1 MIDLISHFYTI
12 PLGINT
18 LPPIRESEVFLIK
31 DTSIKDFKKFSR
43 GLKHS
48 YITKCLILSKKTYE
62 LDDCLFGMEK
72 YFPLPGIIDSYWMF
86 KNGPSYTELTHK
98 FYEGDIL
105 LGFHT
110 DDIYSKIIMKF
121 AENDGLIIKFAFIID
136 KASFSTVPKNS
147 LMYMSALANLNT
159 SLITYFSD
167 KESSLLNLLI
177 ERTFQI

>member
-1 MIDLISHFYTI
+1 MIDLMSHFYTI

-31 DTSIKDFKKFSR
+31 DTSIQNFKKFSR

-48 YITKCLILSKKTYE
+48 YFTKCLILSKENYE
-62 LDDCLFGMEK
+62 LDECLFGMEK
-72 YFPLPGIIDSYWMF
+72 SFPLPGVVDSYWVF
-86 KNGPSYTELTHK
+86 KNGPSYVESTHK

-110 DDIYSKIIMKF
+110 DDIYSKVVMKF
-121 AENDGLIIKFAFIID
+121 AEKDDLIVKFAFIVD
-136 KASFSTVPKNS
+136 GASFLEIPKNS
-147 LMYMSALANLNT
+147 LMYMSVLANLNT

-167 KESSLLNLLI
+167 KESKLLNLLI
-177 ERTFQI
+177 ERTFQV